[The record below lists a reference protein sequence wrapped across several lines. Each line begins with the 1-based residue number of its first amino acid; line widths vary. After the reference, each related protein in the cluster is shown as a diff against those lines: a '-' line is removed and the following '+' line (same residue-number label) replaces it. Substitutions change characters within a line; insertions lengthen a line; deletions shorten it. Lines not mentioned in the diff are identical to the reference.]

1 MGAIFIVSGF
11 VKAIDPW
18 GTMIKVE
25 EYLSIYHWESL
36 IPISIG
42 LSIWLCGAELMMG
55 CMLTFKVRIRFVSI
69 FALLS
74 MTIFTIVALL
84 SATVL
89 PVEDCG
95 CFGEAL
101 KLTPW
106 QTFFKNLML
115 LPMAFVVY
123 WRYRPDKIFLFK
135 RIELILA
142 ATLFTIAMGIP
153 TYCYRHLPLID
164 YMPYKIGV
172 NLPQA
177 IADAKSAQ
185 HDNTEVIL
193 VYRKRSNGKIREF
206 SLEDKAWHDETKW
219 EWVDTITI
227 SEEPEVKALVGEF
240 SIVNIDGVEVTD
252 EILATQG
259 DLHIIFVSY
268 SKRLKDRCRE
278 NIARFIE
285 EAEGRGGRVIA
296 ITPDY
301 IDESGLYMGVE
312 CYNVDPITMKTAL
325 RANYGVISLRDGVIV
340 DKRNCRDM

>member
-1 MGAIFIVSGF
+1 
-11 VKAIDPW
+11 
-18 GTMIKVE
+18 
-25 EYLSIYHWESL
+25 
-36 IPISIG
+36 
-42 LSIWLCGAELMMG
+42 
-55 CMLTFKVRIRFVSI
+55 
-69 FALLS
+69 
-74 MTIFTIVALL
+74 
-84 SATVL
+84 
-89 PVEDCG
+89 
-95 CFGEAL
+95 
-101 KLTPW
+101 
-106 QTFFKNLML
+106 
-115 LPMAFVVY
+115 MAFVVY